1 MRRVFVKQVWSRL
14 VGHLYLAADVL
25 VWNDHRVA
33 VVGPHRVEMWRK
45 NNLHTIGVPER
56 SAWKNSDSFDRE
68 SSVSSWKAHN
78 NYVPELGTIC
88 YVPQRG
94 LLFSTPQASD
104 RLRGYRCFCL
114 FEEHHS

>member
-33 VVGPHRVEMWRK
+33 IVGPHRVEMWRK

-56 SAWKNSDSFDRE
+56 SAWKNSDSLDRW
-68 SSVSSWKAHN
+68 STVSSWKAYN

-88 YVPQRG
+88 YVRTQLHIDCRSIQPH
-94 LLFSTPQASD
+94 
-104 RLRGYRCFCL
+104 YRTDAEQQDSC
-114 FEEHHS
+114 